1 MFNIQHTGLRAH
13 VESQVFKSL
22 QKMEV
27 QVLAG
32 MKEVKEAVEAW
43 SEGHSHDVRTVWTPS
58 L

>member
-1 MFNIQHTGLRAH
+1 MDGMPIAVQIIGRRL
-13 VESQVFKSL
+13 
-22 QKMEV
+22 MEE